1 MPGLSRPASANWCH
15 VPIRPARPDDLPTLL
30 TINAACTPG
39 VGELTLPELVRLAE
53 QAAHVLVA
61 DDGTGPAGFLLC
73 LHEGADYG
81 SPNYAWLSR
90 RFPQMAYVDRIAIA
104 KEHRNLGLG
113 AQLYAALAKAEA
125 GSGRPI
131 TCEVNERPANPGSL
145 RFHTRLGF
153 EPVGTMDHGDKAVVF
168 LALAAK
174 DDTA

>member
-1 MPGLSRPASANWCH
+1 M
-15 VPIRPARPDDLPTLL
+15 PIRPARPDDLPTLL
-30 TINAACTPG
+30 TINNACAPG
-39 VGELTLPELVRLAE
+39 VGELTMPELVRLTE

-61 DDGTGPAGFLLC
+61 ETGNGPAGFLLC

-81 SPNYAWLSR
+81 SPNYAWLSAKYPR
-90 RFPQMAYVDRIAIA
+90 MAYVDRIAIG
-104 KEHRNLGLG
+104 EDHRSLGLG
-113 AQLYAALAKAEA
+113 EQLYTALAEAEA

-174 DDTA
+174 DELA